1 VKALGSMMRARTIL
15 ALTVLAGLTL
25 APRCATRENRP
36 QGAAPADVAAPT
48 GMDTTAET
56 DMDMMADTDA
66 AAPAPVV
73 AKTAS
78 GDPFL
83 DSVRPVL
90 SARCGKCHDPGGK
103 MHAKLP
109 FDDAT
114 VVSSNSAGILRR
126 LKGDDRAALEKWL
139 AGLAPAGAER

>member
-1 VKALGSMMRARTIL
+1 VKVLRSVIRARTIL
-15 ALTVLAGLTL
+15 AITVLAGLTL

-36 QGAAPADVAAPT
+36 QAAAPAGMAAPP
-48 GMDTTAET
+48 GMDMTAET
-56 DMDMMADTDA
+56 DMDMMADPDTA
-66 AAPAPVV
+66 VPSPAV

-83 DSVRPVL
+83 DTVRPVL
-90 SARCGKCHDPGGK
+90 SARCGKCHDPGGR

-114 VVSSNSAGILRR
+114 VVSSHSAGILRR
-126 LKGDDRAALEKWL
+126 LKGEDRAALEKWL

>member
-1 VKALGSMMRARTIL
+1 MIRARTIL
-15 ALTVLAGLTL
+15 AITVLAGLTL

-36 QGAAPADVAAPT
+36 QAAAPADMAEQT
-48 GMDTTAET
+48 GMEMAAET
-56 DMDMMADTDA
+56 DMDMMADPDTA
-66 AAPAPVV
+66 VPSPAV

-83 DSVRPVL
+83 DTVRPVL
-90 SARCGKCHDPGGK
+90 SARCGKCHDPGGR

-114 VVSSNSAGILRR
+114 VVSSHSAGILRR
-126 LKGDDRAALEKWL
+126 LKGEDRAALEKWL

>member
-1 VKALGSMMRARTIL
+1 MIRARTIL
-15 ALTVLAGLTL
+15 AITVLAVLTL
-25 APRCATRENRP
+25 TPRCATQANRP
-36 QGAAPADVAAPT
+36 QGAPADMAAQT

-56 DMDMMADTDA
+56 DMDMMEETDA
-66 AAPAPVV
+66 AAPAPAV

-83 DSVRPVL
+83 DTVRPVL
-90 SARCGKCHDPGGK
+90 SARCGKCHDPGGR

-109 FDDAT
+109 FDDAS
-114 VVSSNSAGILRR
+114 VVSSHSAGILRR

>member
-1 VKALGSMMRARTIL
+1 MIPARTIL
-15 ALTVLAGLTL
+15 AAAVLGVLTL

-36 QGAAPADVAAPT
+36 QAAAPAGMAAPP
-48 GMDTTAET
+48 GMDMTAET
-56 DMDMMADTDA
+56 DMDMMADPDTA
-66 AAPAPVV
+66 VPSPAV

-83 DSVRPVL
+83 DTVRPVL
-90 SARCGKCHDPGGK
+90 SARCGKCHDPGGR

-114 VVSSNSAGILRR
+114 VVSSHSAGILRR
-126 LKGDDRAALEKWL
+126 LKGEDRAALEKWL

>member
-1 VKALGSMMRARTIL
+1 VIRARTIL
-15 ALTVLAGLTL
+15 AITVLAGLTL

-36 QGAAPADVAAPT
+36 QAAAPAGMAAPP
-48 GMDTTAET
+48 GMDMTAET
-56 DMDMMADTDA
+56 DMDMMADPDTA
-66 AAPAPVV
+66 VPSPAV

-83 DSVRPVL
+83 DTVRPVL
-90 SARCGKCHDPGGK
+90 SARCGKCHDPGGR

-114 VVSSNSAGILRR
+114 VVSSHSAGILRR
-126 LKGDDRAALEKWL
+126 LKGEDRAALEKWL

>member
-1 VKALGSMMRARTIL
+1 VIRARTIL
-15 ALTVLAGLTL
+15 AITVLAGLTL

-36 QGAAPADVAAPT
+36 QAAAPAGMAEQT
-48 GMDTTAET
+48 GMEMAAET
-56 DMDMMADTDA
+56 DMDMMADPDTA
-66 AAPAPVV
+66 VPSPAV

-83 DSVRPVL
+83 DTVRPVL
-90 SARCGKCHDPGGK
+90 SARCGKCHDPGGR

-114 VVSSNSAGILRR
+114 VVSSHSAGILRR
-126 LKGDDRAALEKWL
+126 LKGEDRAALEKWL

>member
-1 VKALGSMMRARTIL
+1 MIPARTIL
-15 ALTVLAGLTL
+15 AAAVLGVLTL

-36 QGAAPADVAAPT
+36 QAAAPAGMAAPP
-48 GMDTTAET
+48 GMDMAAET
-56 DMDMMADTDA
+56 DMDMMADPDTA
-66 AAPAPVV
+66 VPSPAV

-83 DSVRPVL
+83 DTVRPVL
-90 SARCGKCHDPGGK
+90 SARCGKCHDPGGR

-114 VVSSNSAGILRR
+114 VVSSHSAGILRR
-126 LKGDDRAALEKWL
+126 LKGEDRAALEKWL

>member
-1 VKALGSMMRARTIL
+1 VIRARTIL
-15 ALTVLAGLTL
+15 AITVLAGLTL

-36 QGAAPADVAAPT
+36 QAAAPADMAEQT
-48 GMDTTAET
+48 GMEMAAET
-56 DMDMMADTDA
+56 DMDMMADPDTA
-66 AAPAPVV
+66 VPSPAV

-83 DSVRPVL
+83 DTVRPVL
-90 SARCGKCHDPGGK
+90 SARCGKCHDPGGR

-114 VVSSNSAGILRR
+114 VVSSHSAGILRR
-126 LKGDDRAALEKWL
+126 LKGEDRAALEKWL

>member
-1 VKALGSMMRARTIL
+1 M
-15 ALTVLAGLTL
+15 
-25 APRCATRENRP
+25 
-36 QGAAPADVAAPT
+36 AAETD
-48 GMDTTAET
+48 MDMTAET
-56 DMDMMADTDA
+56 DMDMMAETDA
-66 AAPAPVV
+66 AAPAPAV

-83 DSVRPVL
+83 DTVRPVL

-114 VVSSNSAGILRR
+114 VVSSHSAGILRR
-126 LKGDDRAALEKWL
+126 LKGEDRAALERWL

>member
-1 VKALGSMMRARTIL
+1 MIRARTIL
-15 ALTVLAGLTL
+15 AITVLAGLALT
-25 APRCATRENRP
+25 PRCATRENRP
-36 QGAAPADVAAPT
+36 QGAAPADMAAQ
-48 GMDTTAET
+48 T
-56 DMDMMADTDA
+56 DMDMTAETGMDMMAEADA
-66 AAPAPVV
+66 AAPAPAV

-83 DSVRPVL
+83 DTVRPVL

-114 VVSSNSAGILRR
+114 VVSSHSAGIVRR
-126 LKGDDRAALEKWL
+126 LKGEDRAALEKWL
-139 AGLAPAGAER
+139 AGLAPAAAER